1 MLCCSCPLL
10 NGSFGGEGRLLLLGG
25 GLAGAQ
31 VHSGKVR
38 GGVGRLRYSGGLMV
52 WCKRHLGGEDSV
64 CGKKRV
70 TPMFYRRIVVG
81 PNVGLGER
89 SSL

>member
-1 MLCCSCPLL
+1 MDLLVERDDCCCW
-10 NGSFGGEGRLLLLGG
+10 EGARE
-25 GLAGAQ
+25 
-31 VHSGKVR
+31 VR
-38 GGVGRLRYSGGLMV
+38 KSIAEKWVGGVGRLRYSGGLMV

-64 CGKKRV
+64 CGRKRV

-81 PNVGLGER
+81 PHVGLVEH

>member
-1 MLCCSCPLL
+1 MLCMPTSEWI
-10 NGSFGGEGRLLLLGG
+10 FGGEERLLLLGG
-25 GLAGAQ
+25 GLEGTQ

-38 GGVGRLRYSGGLMV
+38 SGVERLRYSGGLMV

-64 CGKKRV
+64 CERKRA
-70 TPMFYRRIVVG
+70 TPMFDRRIVVG
-81 PNVGLGER
+81 PNVGLGEH

>member
-1 MLCCSCPLL
+1 MLCMPTSEWI
-10 NGSFGGEGRLLLLGG
+10 FGGEGRLLLLGG
-25 GLAGAQ
+25 GLEGTQ
-31 VHSGKVR
+31 VHSGKEG

-64 CGKKRV
+64 CGRKRV